1 MNENHEVVRK
11 DQFFQQVDVL
21 KLENYTFQEID
32 DEIKEKKI
40 EFLGECVKI
49 IKRIFLRILW
59 KIHLKSN
66 MTMSL

>member
-1 MNENHEVVRK
+1 LNENHEVVRK

-40 EFLGECVKI
+40 EFI
-49 IKRIFLRILW
+49 
-59 KIHLKSN
+59 
-66 MTMSL
+66 